1 MNYTSR
7 FNLEFNP
14 FIKNTKE
21 ILVET
26 DAYKETKVRL
36 DYLLQTKGIGVL
48 TGDLGCGKTTI
59 IRNWIETLNKAAYK
73 VIYLPLSTL
82 TVMESYRQL
91 ASSLNLMTH
100 YRKQQNFVEI
110 QQAIKKLAYEK
121 KITPIIIFDEAN
133 YMSNAFLNDL
143 KILFNFEMD
152 SKDLAVA
159 ILVGQP
165 VLNATL
171 NLKHN
176 EAVKQRIITSYN
188 IENMSLEESE
198 KYISEKLSSAG
209 STIQIFN
216 PAAIRAISSYSS
228 GNPRVISR
236 VCDLSLMIADRLGK
250 NTIDEDVALKAVSEK
265 EL

>member
-48 TGDLGCGKTTI
+48 TGDPGCGKTTI

-152 SKDLAVA
+152 SRDLAVA

-198 KYISEKLSSAG
+198 NYISEKLSSAG

>member
-48 TGDLGCGKTTI
+48 TGDPGCGKTTI

-152 SKDLAVA
+152 SRDLAVA

>member
-26 DAYKETKVRL
+26 TAYKETKVRL
-36 DYLLQTKGIGVL
+36 DYLLQTKGIGLL
-48 TGDLGCGKTTI
+48 TGDPGCGKTTI
-59 IRNWIETLNKAAYK
+59 IRNWISTLNKAAYK

-91 ASSLNLMTH
+91 ASSLNLIPH
-100 YRKQQNFVEI
+100 YKKHENFSDI
-110 QQAIKKLAYEK
+110 QQAIKKLSYEK

-133 YMSNAFLNDL
+133 YMSSGFLNDL
-143 KILFNFEMD
+143 KILLNFEMD

-165 VLNATL
+165 VLNTTL
-171 NLKHN
+171 SLKNN
-176 EAVKQRIITSYN
+176 EAIKQRIITSYN
-188 IENMSLEESE
+188 IENMSIEESE
-198 KYISEKLSSAG
+198 RYISEKLTTAG

-250 NTIDEDVALKAVSEK
+250 NTIDEDVALKAVNEK